1 MLCSGL
7 SPAQNRI
14 LSWTNAVGK
23 TRVRVF
29 LLLHYFSITQKE
41 KLTGRKTGTPVFS
54 TAFFQP
60 ACDSCGG
67 DKPEQ
72 STQAQEKCDSW
83 EFAEIR
89 GWNLSLVSISKL
101 TYLE

>member
-1 MLCSGL
+1 MRSDALLRLIACAESHPL
-7 SPAQNRI
+7 
-14 LSWTNAVGK
+14 LKNAIGK

-29 LLLHYFSITQKE
+29 LLLHYFSLTKKE
-41 KLTGRKTGTPVFS
+41 KLTKRKTGTPVFPI
-54 TAFFQP
+54 AFFQP

-89 GWNLSLVSISKL
+89 GLFFLCFR
-101 TYLE
+101 T